1 MKPDFAG
8 MLSLLRRET
17 GISQK
22 QAASE
27 LGISQAL
34 LSHYENGV
42 REPKLEFVVHAC
54 DYYGVSADYIL
65 GRVNEKSRELESEQ
79 ARRCCDSVRATFGL
93 TEQSEELTREAARY
107 LSVAIERVVGILR
120 DPEDGTAPVDDAVM
134 KVAEAQ
140 LIKTAFETK
149 SRFMC
154 SDDNLR
160 ANFPTEYKAYRETLS
175 EAALMRA
182 ELTKAI
188 TKGQQ

>member
-17 GISQK
+17 GLSQK

-42 REPKLEFVVHAC
+42 REPKLEFVVRAC

-65 GRVNEKSRELESEQ
+65 GRVTEKSRELEFEE
-79 ARRCCDSVRATFGL
+79 ARRCCDSVRAAFGL
-93 TEQSEELTREAARY
+93 TELSEELTRSIARY
-107 LSVAIERVVGILR
+107 LGVALERAVRILR
-120 DPEDGTAPVDDAVM
+120 DPEDGSAPLDDAVM
-134 KVAEAQ
+134 KIAEAQ

-149 SRFMC
+149 SRFIC

-160 ANFPTEYKAYRETLS
+160 GSYPTEYKAYRETSS
-175 EAALMRA
+175 EVAVMRA